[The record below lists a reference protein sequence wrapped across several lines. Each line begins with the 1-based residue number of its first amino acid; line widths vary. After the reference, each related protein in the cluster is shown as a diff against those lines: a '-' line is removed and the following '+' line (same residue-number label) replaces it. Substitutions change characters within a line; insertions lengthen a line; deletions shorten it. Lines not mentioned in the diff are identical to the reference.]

1 MLSPAA
7 VFIVLL
13 VIGVVAGLAFDRFA
27 GPGWFSRQIAGKNRL
42 MITSSLVGIA
52 GSFVG
57 YHLAVLLSVTGAAAL
72 IGAVVGAVAVLWGWR
87 MIK

>member
-7 VFIVLL
+7 VFVILL
-13 VIGVVAGLAFDRFA
+13 VIGIVAGLAFDRFA

>member
-7 VFIVLL
+7 VFVILL
-13 VIGVVAGLAFDRFA
+13 VIGIVAGLAFDRFA

-57 YHLAVLLSVTGAAAL
+57 YYLAVLLTVTGAAAL

>member
-7 VFIVLL
+7 VFVVLL
-13 VIGVVAGLAFDRFA
+13 VIGVIAGLAFDRFA
-27 GPGWFSRQIAGKNRL
+27 GPGWFSRQISGKNRL

-57 YHLAVLLSVTGAAAL
+57 YHLAGLLSIVGAAAL
-72 IGAVVGAVAVLWGWR
+72 IGAVVGAAVVLWGWR
-87 MIK
+87 MVK